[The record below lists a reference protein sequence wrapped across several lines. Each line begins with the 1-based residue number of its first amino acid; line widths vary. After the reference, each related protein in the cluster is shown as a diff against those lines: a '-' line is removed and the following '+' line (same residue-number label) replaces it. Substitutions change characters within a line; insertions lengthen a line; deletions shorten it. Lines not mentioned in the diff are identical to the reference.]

1 MEGVGEL
8 SLCKVCSSST
18 LPAVI
23 SSESSLLGDIRS
35 HLMVSTEEGD
45 VIFADICGRKA
56 VSIDNA
62 SGREE
67 KDREEEEEVDT
78 SRDYVRWI
86 SSDHSRP
93 CVGLQQSP
101 YFPDILLSVGDWNF
115 HIWRVGCAFILVA
128 YFYDDDVTIL
138 FLSCCCELLKGP
150 YWV

>member
-18 LPAVI
+18 LPTAI
-23 SSESSLLGDIRS
+23 SSESSLLGDVRS

-45 VIFADICGRKA
+45 VIFADLCGRK
-56 VSIDNA
+56 SNSSDNI
-62 SGREE
+62 SVKEE
-67 KDREEEEEVDT
+67 KEKDEEEDSES
-78 SRDYVRWI
+78 SREYVRWI

-115 HIWRVGCAFILVA
+115 HIWRV
-128 YFYDDDVTIL
+128 
-138 FLSCCCELLKGP
+138 S
-150 YWV
+150 